1 MPDEHHD
8 PDDAHRT
15 RRHIVRWGAD
25 LERARPGSRYGILL
39 VLLLATFVFSASAPI
54 GSWVPLTLVALQGL
68 TLLAA
73 LAAAEANRH
82 LLRFSLIVIAVGLAV
97 GVDALITDTS
107 TGRGSASILS
117 FLLVGVAPI
126 AIVMSIWRRRVI
138 DIETVLGA
146 VCIYVLLG
154 MFFAFMFT
162 AIGDFG
168 SVPFFAQ
175 QKTATSADYQYFSFV
190 TMTTVGYG
198 DLTAATGFGRALA
211 SVEGLLGQ
219 VYLVT
224 VVALLVSRL
233 GGRLRREA

>member
-1 MPDEHHD
+1 MPDDQHGQG
-8 PDDAHRT
+8 DAHRS
-15 RRHIVRWGAD
+15 RRHIVQWGAD
-25 LERARPGSRYGILL
+25 LERERPGSRYGILL

-73 LAAAEANRH
+73 LAAAEASRR
-82 LLRFSLIVIAVGLAV
+82 LLRFSLIVIAVGLVV
-97 GVDALITDTS
+97 GVAALITDTS
-107 TGRGSASILS
+107 TGRGSASVLS

-126 AIVMSIWRRRVI
+126 AIVTAIWRRRVI

-175 QKTATSADYQYFSFV
+175 QKTASSADYQYFSFV

-233 GGRLRREA
+233 GGRLRSGA